1 MADQHLRDPS
11 PNGLHGTLTLEVQK
25 IQNVTDGTVVHLGDG
40 RRLGPG
46 ESLELPTPLAREL
59 RAGSHC
65 R

>member
-1 MADQHLRDPS
+1 MADQHFRDHSPS
-11 PNGLHGTLTLEVQK
+11 GLHGTLTLEVQK

-40 RRLGPG
+40 RRLAPG
-46 ESLELPTPLAREL
+46 ESLEVTANLAREL